1 MGNITS
7 GHDIIAKVETKTKCF
22 GLTLPIIT
30 NEAGNKLGKSAG
42 NAVWLDD
49 KMLPPFSFYQF
60 FVNTSDQMVETY
72 LKLFTFLPL
81 NEIDDL
87 MRKHKLSPEKFLAQ
101 KKLASELTLLV
112 HGSILLNFYLTI
124 SIKNHFCI
132 MINVQ
137 SKRFRTRIGHK
148 MHERFILWR

>member
-7 GHDIIAKVETKTKCF
+7 GHDIIAKVESKKKCF
-22 GLTLPIIT
+22 GITLPIIT

-60 FVNTSDQMVETY
+60 FVNTSDQMVKTY
-72 LKLFTFLPL
+72 LRLFTFLPL

-87 MRKHKLSPEKFLAQ
+87 MQKHNASPEKFLAQ

-112 HGSILLNFYLTI
+112 HG
-124 SIKNHFCI
+124 
-132 MINVQ
+132 
-137 SKRFRTRIGHK
+137 G
-148 MHERFILWR
+148 FIFSTFL